1 MIRISR
7 SVLSQYVDIHTHT
20 YGRKSQQ
27 QQGSRERS
35 HNHRQY
41 PGGKGTGE
49 WTSQKRDI
57 VGPRFPRAIVRY
69 RLPMSV
75 VFSRRGPQF
84 PPRARY
90 FLFIGRLIACPSPL
104 LSFTGYE
111 GYPVVGTRRF
121 KLFALCGSP
130 MILAIILNS
139 EESARKGSGGR
150 DVNSDSI
157 AAGYC
162 ERGDGRFLPLPR
174 SPLRRSTISTL
185 PSWLRSS
192 PSSSFS
198 IFFER
203 SLFVAVESEA
213 VCDNGKK
220 WRRFKES
227 LIYLSLSLSFF
238 VGLSWIFEL

>member
-1 MIRISR
+1 MLQLTVRKVKTSISRSYIFVSPYSASFLTRGIPSPFSKELIRISR
-7 SVLSQYVDIHTHT
+7 SVLNIDTHTHIHIHTEGNHSSNKDRANDPIT
-20 YGRKSQQ
+20 IDNIQVGGGR
-27 QQGSRERS
+27 GR
-35 HNHRQY
+35 
-41 PGGKGTGE
+41 G

-104 LSFTGYE
+104 LSFTGYG
-111 GYPVVGTRRF
+111 GYPAVGTRRF

-139 EESARKGSGGR
+139 EESARKGGGR

-162 ERGDGRFLPLPR
+162 ERGMDASFRFHDPR
-174 SPLRRSTISTL
+174 PRRSTISFVNSVL
-185 PSWLRSS
+185 PVVVSRFSS
-192 PSSSFS
+192 RDHCLLP
-198 IFFER
+198 
-203 SLFVAVESEA
+203 
-213 VCDNGKK
+213 
-220 WRRFKES
+220 
-227 LIYLSLSLSFF
+227 
-238 VGLSWIFEL
+238 

>member
-7 SVLSQYVDIHTHT
+7 SVLSSIVDTHARTHTHT
-20 YGRKSQQ
+20 HTEG
-27 QQGSRERS
+27 
-35 HNHRQY
+35 NHSSNKDRANDPITIDNIQV
-41 PGGKGTGE
+41 GADG

-104 LSFTGYE
+104 PSFTGYG
-111 GYPVVGTRRF
+111 GYPAVGTRRF

-139 EESARKGSGGR
+139 EESARKGR

-162 ERGDGRFLPLPR
+162 ERGMDASFRFHDPRHEGRRFRRFLRGFAPPRVAVSRFSSRDHCLLP
-174 SPLRRSTISTL
+174 
-185 PSWLRSS
+185 WKAK
-192 PSSSFS
+192 
-198 IFFER
+198 
-203 SLFVAVESEA
+203 LFVITASF
-213 VCDNGKK
+213 KK

-227 LIYLSLSLSFF
+227 LIYLFLSLSLFLFS
-238 VGLSWIFEL
+238 LD